1 MAEKT
6 KINEEANA
14 TEEKTAA
21 KSKPKM
27 KTVFIPSDPLKTGI
41 EHDQE
46 FVSVNGRS
54 IMVKTDENVEV
65 EECFAEVIER
75 VAKFRRAASQYATKQ
90 KATE

>member
-1 MAEKT
+1 MAT
-6 KINEEANA
+6 KIKETKTQGTVTQEAE
-14 TEEKTAA
+14 T
-21 KSKPKM
+21 KPKM

>member
-1 MAEKT
+1 MAT
-6 KINEEANA
+6 KIKETETQGAVTQEAE
-14 TEEKTAA
+14 T
-21 KSKPKM
+21 KPKM

>member
-1 MAEKT
+1 M
-6 KINEEANA
+6 A
-14 TEEKTAA
+14 TESKDTKA
-21 KSKPKM
+21 KASETETKETETKPKM
-27 KTVFIPSDPLKTGI
+27 RTVFIPSDPLKTGI

-75 VAKFRRAASQYATKQ
+75 REKYRRVASQYAANQ

>member
-1 MAEKT
+1 MATKT
-6 KINEEANA
+6 KETVTQEAETQEA
-14 TEEKTAA
+14 VT
-21 KSKPKM
+21 KPKM

-65 EECFAEVIER
+65 EECFAEVLER